1 MVRQMKA
8 TQQEQA
14 RIESIASE
22 VAKTHGYENVSAELV
37 KFEGFKVQWTRSY
50 KTISFRVSDYLCGA
64 PYEVVKDVLEV
75 ILRRIEGNYTDY
87 SKETCDFFTDKH
99 FSGARRRTFNAR
111 NGIEPAK
118 FTTFKGVPVH
128 YYKTPHH
135 RSGGA
140 STLMK
145 VIAINPLLKAESEEI
160 LDNVIRYHYNTMQA
174 GLTTFGREP
183 KRVECNEELIK
194 KYL

>member
-1 MVRQMKA
+1 MKA

-22 VAKTHGYENVSAELV
+22 VAMTHGYENVTAELV

-64 PYEVVKDVLEV
+64 PNEVVRDVLEV
-75 ILRRIEGNYTDY
+75 ILLRIEGKYTDY

-135 RSGGA
+135 NSGGT
-140 STLMK
+140 STLMR
-145 VIAINPLLKAESEEI
+145 VIVINPLLKTESKEI
-160 LDNVIRYHYNTMQA
+160 VDNVIRYHYNKMQE
-174 GLTTFGREP
+174 GLITFGREP
-183 KRVECNEELIK
+183 HCVEYDEELIK